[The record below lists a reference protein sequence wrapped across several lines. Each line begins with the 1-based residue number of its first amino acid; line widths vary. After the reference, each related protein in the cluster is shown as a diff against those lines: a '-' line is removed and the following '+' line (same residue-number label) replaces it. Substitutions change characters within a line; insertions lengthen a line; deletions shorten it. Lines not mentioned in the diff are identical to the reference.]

1 MQFFPSS
8 VNVFCYSC
16 PSAREKS
23 GITNGTSF
31 DTFWWLLKRAITLIS
46 VCVYESG
53 FGSFDGLTPSLVIL
67 RLLNYL
73 CHYRILPNLH
83 PKHIFYH
90 FSWLSSSSLFCSL
103 VGSDSTHSLH
113 PNVNQFFGYTFTTP
127 PKCPLLRTEITC
139 IANVSH
145 LLNIYCFILLLFIID
160 KLFRYFFAAALSFSW
175 SIMPA
180 IKPIYRHKII
190 IITNACRLNTMR
202 RVVSHTMMI
211 MKVMLTPRRKLRY
224 AHVYTRSYYKSL

>member
-1 MQFFPSS
+1 MLFVIHVHQL
-8 VNVFCYSC
+8 
-16 PSAREKS
+16 EKKS
-23 GITNGTSF
+23 EITNGTSF
-31 DTFWWLLKRAITLIS
+31 DTFWWLLKCAITLIS

-90 FSWLSSSSLFCSL
+90 FGWLSSSSLFCSHCQCFHIC
-103 VGSDSTHSLH
+103 SI
-113 PNVNQFFGYTFTTP
+113 F
-127 PKCPLLRTEITC
+127 I
-139 IANVSH
+139 VSF
-145 LLNIYCFILLLFIID
+145 YYYLLLINF
-160 KLFRYFFAAALSFSW
+160 FVTFFAAALSLSFSW

-190 IITNACRLNTMR
+190 IITNACRLNMRR